1 VDATYVFSVRFR
13 LSPDAPVSVE
23 PATFETT
30 LRRPADSPG
39 EDGWLFF
46 RDNLWRGDVN
56 DPAHAREL
64 VEDALGVPVEAV
76 EYRRFDTDTEYY
88 DALKA
93 AISDDLEL
101 FKADSVS
108 EVLSKYFG
116 SSVEVET

>member
-13 LSPDAPVSVE
+13 LSPDASVSVE

-30 LRRPADSPG
+30 LRRPADLPG

-56 DPAHAREL
+56 DQPHAREL
-64 VEDALGVPVEAV
+64 AEGALGVPVESV
-76 EYRRFDTDTEYY
+76 EYRRFDADAEYY

-93 AISDDLEL
+93 AIAEDLEL

-108 EVLSKYFG
+108 EVLTKYFG
-116 SSVEVET
+116 SSVEVES